1 MSNIRVEAEQMAL
14 NGYRLESNQ
23 IASGGQ
29 LISLLTRGRTRNK
42 GTASFEFTGTGGYYQ
57 VVLGYFDE
65 SDGAGQLSI
74 NYPSG
79 TTTFKLD
86 RQLGGRVASE
96 ETKVRRTIATKL
108 WVESGDSF
116 TITGNRNRG
125 EFARVDYIDFIP
137 INSSD
142 PANDGKTADYSQTDG
157 GIIANLNKQKVL
169 KPIFGTIEQAKI
181 MAIGDSITD
190 GTYPVDP
197 TPGAYRIQL
206 WNRFISDSLNVD
218 FVGSKSNGP
227 SILGDKHHEGHP
239 GWTINQITTLVDN
252 GLLFTYQP
260 DVVLLMIGTN
270 DILRNDNISTL
281 KTELSQLIDK
291 ITTDLPNANL
301 VVSSIAPLEPSI
313 KGTGRANVVK
323 AYNEVIP
330 QLVKEKVAQGQQITY
345 ANAGGSLS
353 LDDLVADGIHPNAAG
368 YDKLGN
374 AWYKNLVGRN
384 NLKNVAHI
392 KGTAFQD
399 KLTGNANN
407 NELTGGGGS
416 DTLTGGGGADSFVY
430 ENPTQGSDSITDFSW
445 DDEFIIS
452 ASGFGGGL
460 VAGVD
465 LSETTSSTG
474 TFVSS
479 LTPVSLGNS
488 ANFLYET
495 DTGILSF
502 DPDGVGAIARS
513 TLAVLSNLPA
523 LNSAQFTI
531 VS

>member
-1 MSNIRVEAEQMAL
+1 MSNMRIEAENMTL
-14 NGYRLESNQ
+14 DGYRLESNRS
-23 IASGGQ
+23 ASGGE
-29 LISLLTRGRTRNK
+29 LVSLLGGGANET
-42 GTASFEFTGTGGYYQ
+42 GTASFQFAGTEDYYH

-65 SDGAGQLSI
+65 NDGVSQLTI
-74 NYPSG
+74 DYPSG
-79 TTTFKLD
+79 TTSLKLD
-86 RQLGGRVASE
+86 QQLGRNFANKQ
-96 ETKVRRTIATKL
+96 TKTSTTIATKL
-108 WVESGDSF
+108 WVKSGDLFS
-116 TITGNRNRG
+116 ITGSENKG

-142 PANDGKTADYSQTDG
+142 PANYGKTADYSQTDG
-157 GIIANLNKQKVL
+157 GIIANLTKKKVL
-169 KPIFGTIEQAKI
+169 KPIFGTMEQPKI

-227 SILGDKHHEGHP
+227 STLGDKHHEGHP

-291 ITTDLPNANL
+291 ITTGLPNANL

-368 YDKLGN
+368 HDKLGN

-384 NLKNVAHI
+384 HLKDVANI

-399 KLTGNANN
+399 QLTGNANN

-430 ENPTQGSDSITDFSW
+430 ENPTQGSDLITDFNGN
-445 DDEFIIS
+445 DNFIIS

-460 VAGVD
+460 VEGVN
-465 LSETTSSTG
+465 LSTIGSSTG
-474 TFVSS
+474 TFVKS
-479 LTPVSLGNS
+479 LTPISLGSS

-502 DPDGVGAIARS
+502 DPDGSGVMTASTIAI
-513 TLAVLSNLPA
+513 LSN
-523 LNSAQFTI
+523 SANLSSSQFTI